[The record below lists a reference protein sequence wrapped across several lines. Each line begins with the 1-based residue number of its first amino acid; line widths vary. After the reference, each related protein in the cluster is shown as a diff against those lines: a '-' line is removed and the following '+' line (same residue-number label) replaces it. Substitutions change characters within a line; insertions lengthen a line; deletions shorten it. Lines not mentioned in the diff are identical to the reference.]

1 MDMPISW
8 DVINIVNASYTP
20 SSVVK
25 TNNAAFHF
33 FCRYFWQK
41 AVNVFKFTMPETWS
55 HRLFTFALFGGGCVA
70 VVDTN
75 KFGVIP
81 QWGVAGGFNV
91 FYDPL
96 YMVIANPLL
105 PDLTGRQLEIN
116 KDCAAIHLTPDWC
129 GIGDL
134 IGFYA
139 EKCALATQAVDVN
152 LINSKLAYVFAAK
165 DKTSAASF
173 KTMFDKITTGEPAVV
188 IDKKLFNDDGTPN
201 WQVFLQNLKQTYIV
215 SDVLSDLRKLEEE
228 FDTKIG
234 IPNANTDKRERLI
247 SDEVNANNIETNILA
262 DGWIEN
268 IRTGCK
274 QVKKMYGIDIKVER
288 RYNNDS
294 TNVLGS
300 PTAQYGNPVNSRS
313 VQLG

>member
-1 MDMPISW
+1 MNMPISW
-8 DVINIVNASYTP
+8 DVINIIDASYTP

-25 TNNAAFHF
+25 VNNGAFRYY
-33 FCRYFWQK
+33 CRYFWQK
-41 AVNVFKFTMPETWS
+41 AVNVFKFTLPDTWS

-70 VVDTN
+70 VVDTGD

-81 QWGVAGGFNV
+81 QWAVAGGFNV

-96 YMVIANPLL
+96 YLTIANPLL
-105 PDLTGRQLEIN
+105 NDLTGKQLYIT
-116 KDCAAIHLTPDWC
+116 KDCAAIHLTPDWM

-152 LINSKLAYVFAAK
+152 LINSKLSYVFGAK
-165 DKTSAASF
+165 DKTTSASF
-173 KTMFDKITTGEPAVV
+173 KTMFDHIVTGEPSVV
-188 IDKKLFNDDGTPN
+188 VDKKLFNDDGTPN
-201 WQVFLQNLKQTYIV
+201 WQLFTQNLKQTYIV
-215 SDVLSDLRKLEEE
+215 SDLLSDLRKIEEE

-262 DGWIEN
+262 DGWMEN
-268 IRTGCK
+268 IQRGCK
-274 QVKKMYGIDIKVER
+274 MVKQMYDVDIKVER
-288 RYNNDS
+288 RYDIDAA
-294 TNVLGS
+294 TM
-300 PTAQYGNPVNSRS
+300 PTPNAEQGKSVNSRS
-313 VQLG
+313 V